1 MEREELFAKV
11 KEIIVDQMACN
22 PDDITESTNL
32 IEDLDADSLDLL
44 QLLTEFEDQF
54 DISIEDEAFEKVKTI
69 GDALDQIRS
78 LI

>member
-11 KEIIVDQMACN
+11 KEIIVDQIACN
-22 PDDITESTNL
+22 PDDITEDTNL

>member
-1 MEREELFAKV
+1 MEREELFKKV
-11 KEIIVDQMACN
+11 KEIIVDQIACN
-22 PDDITESTNL
+22 PDDINEDTNL

-54 DISIEDEAFEKVKTI
+54 SISIEDEAFENVKTI
-69 GDALDQIRS
+69 GDALDQIGS